1 MSMFRALTDAI
12 RASKLR
18 NCLLE
23 EHDSALNLEEA
34 FYMATLSGG
43 AFFGKVGSFMPDYE
57 ADFLVFS
64 RKRQSVREESLLER
78 LEMLLYTEKELFEME
93 AKYVQGR
100 KIL

>member
-1 MSMFRALTDAI
+1 
-12 RASKLR
+12 
-18 NCLLE
+18 
-23 EHDSALNLEEA
+23 
-34 FYMATLSGG
+34 
-43 AFFGKVGSFMPDYE
+43 MPDYE